1 MRRFVYAAAA
11 LLCSVAFAVSAP
23 VREVSIVNSG
33 KGPLD
38 ESAARAQV
46 KTAAGAEFDQGRLS
60 ADVRKLLDTGLY
72 ESVEAGVEKSDDGV
86 RVVLRLRQN
95 RRLAGPLALSGVERF
110 SEGDV
115 REWIGLY
122 AGDRVSDA
130 IVGARVQKV
139 LEKYREDLYADAAVS
154 WTLSDVEQAEGTAS
168 LTVQV
173 REGER
178 RWVREVR
185 FPGATLFSAATLRT
199 ALGMRAWYNPG
210 RLFWK
215 EPFDASNIDLGRPA
229 IKEWYAETGHLDA
242 EVGRAEVGEA
252 PGGGVSVSVPV
263 SEGPIY
269 RIGAVS
275 FQGIERFPEPD
286 IRREAG
292 LTPGAVASSILIDG
306 AAQRVRNYYGFRG
319 YVDTTVQTALAT
331 DPATGTVGVR
341 MLVREGELVTIRNV
355 RIRGNAVTRD
365 KVLRRELTVYP
376 GDMLNEVEAARS
388 ERRLQNLGFLSSVRH
403 YTEETT
409 LPGER
414 DLVYEIE
421 EGRSGQMMVGAGFS
435 SVDHMMLFL
444 DVSHGNFDLAG
455 WPYRGGGQKLKLSA
469 QLGGTRRDISVSFT
483 EPWFLDRRLQLGT
496 ELYHTDV
503 DYTDYELRRYG
514 GALSLTKGI
523 IGRIRGTV
531 QYRIERETVT
541 DLADTNIYMY
551 IDGPEDTSAVGY
563 DAVLYGGTN
572 RFAFAEQYGR
582 LTSALRLGLSY
593 DDRDH
598 PFIPKN
604 GVQLSGYVQASGG
617 YLGGDTDIWQTGL
630 KTAYYV
636 SPWLGHVISVQ
647 ASYDAVESF
656 GDTEEVPIGSR
667 LFAGGGRTIRGFSY
681 RHVGPKVAPVS
692 GDAIR
697 PHDYRPFGG
706 KSRAVGN
713 VEYTIPLFSMLRL
726 AAFYDTGNVWS
737 DAFEVDLSH
746 LAASAG
752 VGLRFDVP
760 GFPMRIDRA
769 WVLHK
774 DDDLTE
780 EDIVVFWIGY

>member
-1 MRRFVYAAAA
+1 MRRSFSILAVLSCAATIAVAA
-11 LLCSVAFAVSAP
+11 N
-23 VREVSIVNSG
+23 VRDVSIVNSG

-38 ESAARAQV
+38 ESAARAHV
-46 KTAAGAEFDQGRLS
+46 KTAAGSEFDQARLS

-72 ESVEAGVEKSDDGV
+72 ESVEAGIEKTDDGV

-95 RRLAGPLALSGVERF
+95 RRLTGQIALSGVERF
-110 SEGDV
+110 SEGDIL
-115 REWIGLY
+115 EWIGLY

-130 IVGARVQKV
+130 IVGSRVQKV
-139 LEKYREDLYADAAVS
+139 LEKYREDLFADAAVS
-154 WTLSDVEQAEGTAS
+154 WTLSDVSVAEGTAS
-168 LTVQV
+168 LALHVK
-173 REGER
+173 EGER
-178 RWVREVR
+178 RWVRDVK
-185 FPGATLFSAATLRT
+185 FPGATLFSVATLRT

-210 RLFWK
+210 RLFWR
-215 EPFDASNIDLGRPA
+215 EPFDGPNIELGGPA
-229 IKEWYAETGHLDA
+229 IKELYAELGHLDA
-242 EVGRAEVGEA
+242 EVGRPEVSEVQ
-252 PGGGVSVSVPV
+252 GGGVTVSVPV
-263 SEGPIY
+263 SEGPLY
-269 RIGAVS
+269 RVGAVS
-275 FQGIERFPEPD
+275 FQGIERFPEPE
-286 IRREAG
+286 IRRDAG
-292 LTPGAVASSILIDG
+292 LAAGAVASSTLIDG
-306 AAQRVRNYYGFRG
+306 AAQRVRNYYGCRG
-319 YVDTTVQTALAT
+319 YADAIVQPALTA
-331 DPATGTVGVR
+331 DRATGTVNIR
-341 MLVREGELVTIRNV
+341 IQVREGELVTIRNV

-376 GDMLNEVEAARS
+376 GDMFNEVEASRS

-403 YTEETT
+403 YTEDTAG
-409 LPGER
+409 PGER
-414 DLVYEIE
+414 DLVYEVE

-455 WPYRGGGQKLKLSA
+455 WPFRGAGQKLKLSA
-469 QLGGTRRDISVSFT
+469 QLGGTRRDVSVSLT
-483 EPWFLDRRLQLGT
+483 EPWFMDRRLQLGT

-531 QYRIERETVT
+531 QYRIERESVT

-551 IDGPEDTSAVGY
+551 VDGPEDTSAVGY
-563 DAVLYGGTN
+563 DAISYGGTN
-572 RFAFAEQYGR
+572 RFAFADQYGR

-598 PFIPKN
+598 PFIPKK
-604 GVQLSGYVQASGG
+604 GVQISGYVQASGG

-630 KTAYYV
+630 KGAYYI
-636 SPWLGHVISVQ
+636 SPWLGHVISLQ

-656 GDTEEVPIGSR
+656 GDTDEVPIGSR

-697 PHDYRPFGG
+697 PGDYRPFGG
-706 KSRAVGN
+706 RSRAVGN

-726 AAFYDTGNVWS
+726 AAFYDTGNVWR
-737 DAFEVDLSH
+737 DAFELDLSDM
-746 LAASAG
+746 ASSAG